1 MQYIDINEIIFNL
14 HFTHYEL
21 KHYLSSMIKST
32 DIFFLKNVK
41 TEFIGKNIKIN
52 SNSFKIKNKE
62 GGSVVAKK
70 ENLIIEYCNFDRL
83 DIKANF
89 KNIFIYNSKIKDLF
103 IDSIDMESFRFE
115 GEIEKI
121 NISDGKFKEISIKCS
136 SDAKLFKLHDLSVET
151 LSLSVRKI
159 DEIQLNAIYDCDKLH
174 INNQSHE
181 DATIINKLKC
191 VWIKNVKLFEI
202 LPFKNVPITI
212 EEMEIDRFQN
222 IGTFILNNIIL
233 ETCTLKGDKSYED
246 IILNFS
252 HLTIQKSLSI
262 NDCNMKNST
271 FRNINLS
278 KCYFDNSL
286 IIDTKFYECE
296 AEEISDVPL
305 TRFKKFVNWST
316 AMLYVLFLFIF
327 IYFRDYIN
335 EDFWVGFTTII
346 ISALVLLSLASS
358 IFVTA
363 KHFRT
368 LDETEKLKETN
379 FFPNFIKGI
388 NNHEKKKLEEI
399 ESVYRQLK
407 VSFEKDQNKQKANE
421 FLYSENIIKLRQKT
435 LFKNLVSVDLYNYLI
450 NGFGRRWRRALL
462 NFLIFLLFAF
472 VTFTFMAD
480 TYEVVDNKA
489 PTFLQNAKEK
499 IFTKNIVEDDNISA
513 PKNDLIFF
521 ENLLTIS
528 STYTIS
534 KIDIFRIKTNG
545 WFEEKSFLAL
555 FTNNFIGVLLIFLF
569 GSFILAFKRRLDK

>member
-1 MQYIDINEIIFNL
+1 MQYIDINEIIVNL
-14 HFTHYEL
+14 HSTHYEL

-62 GGSVVAKK
+62 GGSLVTKK
-70 ENLIIEYCNFDRL
+70 ENLIIENCNFDRL

-89 KNIFIYNSKIKDLF
+89 KNIFIYNSKIKNLF
-103 IDSIDMESFRFE
+103 IDTIDMESFRFD
-115 GEIEKI
+115 GEIENL
-121 NISDGKFKEISIKCS
+121 NILDGKLKEISIKCS
-136 SDAKLFKLHDLSVET
+136 SNAEIFSLNNLSVET
-151 LSLSVRKI
+151 LSLSVKNI
-159 DEIQLNAIYDCDKLH
+159 DEIQLVE
-174 INNQSHE
+174 INNCKELNINNLSHE

-191 VWIKNVKLFEI
+191 VWINEVKLFTI
-202 LPFKNVPITI
+202 VPFKNVPITI
-212 EEMEIDRFQN
+212 KHMEVDRFQN
-222 IGTFILNNIIL
+222 IGTFILNNITL
-233 ETCTLKGDKSYED
+233 EMGTLKGAKSYED

-252 HLTIQKSLSI
+252 HLTIIKSLSI

-316 AMLYVLFLFIF
+316 IILYIFFFFIF

-335 EDFWVGFTTII
+335 EDFWIGFTTII
-346 ISALVLLSLASS
+346 ISTLVLLSLASS

-368 LDETEKLKETN
+368 LDETEKLKEKN

-388 NNHEKKKLEEI
+388 NHHEKKKLEEI

-435 LFKNLVSVDLYNYLI
+435 LFKNLVNVDLYNYLI

-462 NFLIFLLFAF
+462 NFLVFLLLAF
-472 VTFTFMAD
+472 ITFTFMAD
-480 TYEVVDNKA
+480 TYEVVENKA
-489 PTFLQNAKEK
+489 PSFLQNAKEK
-499 IFTKNIVEDDNISA
+499 IFTKDTVDNDISA
-513 PKNDLIFF
+513 PKDSLVIF

-528 STYTIS
+528 GTYTIS

-555 FTNNFIGVLLIFLF
+555 FINNFIGVLLIFLF

>member
-1 MQYIDINEIIFNL
+1 MQYIDINEIIVTL
-14 HFTHYEL
+14 DSKHYEL
-21 KHYLSSMIKST
+21 KHPLSSMIKSI
-32 DIFFLKNVK
+32 DIFFLKNV
-41 TEFIGKNIKIN
+41 TNEFIGKNIKIN
-52 SNSFKIKNKE
+52 SSSFEIKNKE
-62 GGSVVAKK
+62 DVIISVEK
-70 ENLIIEYCNFDRL
+70 ENLIIGNCNFDRL

-89 KNIFIYNSKIKDLF
+89 KNIFIYESQIKHLF
-103 IDSIDMESFRFE
+103 IDNIEMESFRFE
-115 GEIEKI
+115 GEIDNL
-121 NISDGKFKEISIKCS
+121 NISNGKFKEISIKS
-136 SDAKLFKLHDLSVET
+136 KSDAKSFMLNNLSVET
-151 LSLSVRKI
+151 LSLSVKII
-159 DEIQLNAIYDCDKLH
+159 DEIQLTAIKNCNELY
-174 INNQSHE
+174 INNESHE
-181 DATIINKLKC
+181 DATVINKLKC
-191 VWIKNVKLFEI
+191 VWIDDVKLFEI
-202 LPFKNVPITI
+202 SPFKNIPITI
-212 EEMEIDRFQN
+212 KELELDRFHN
-222 IGTFILNNIIL
+222 IKTFIFNNITL
-233 ETCTLKGDKSYED
+233 ETCILNGAKSYEEV
-246 IILNFS
+246 ILNFS
-252 HLTIQKSLSI
+252 HLNIVKSLKI

-286 IIDTKFYECE
+286 IIDTKFYECD

-305 TRFKKFVNWST
+305 IRFKKFINWST
-316 AMLYVLFLFIF
+316 VILYIFSLFIF

-335 EDFWVGFTTII
+335 EDFWIGFTTII
-346 ISALVLLSLASS
+346 ISTLILLSLASS

-368 LDETEKLKETN
+368 LDETEKLKEEN

-388 NNHEKKKLEEI
+388 NPDEKKKLEEI

-462 NFLIFLLFAF
+462 NFSVLLLLTF

-480 TYEVVDNKA
+480 TYEVIENKA
-489 PTFLQNAKEK
+489 PSFLQKAKEK
-499 IFTKNIVEDDNISA
+499 IFIKDTVEDNNISA
-513 PKNDLIFF
+513 PKDSLVFF

-528 STYTIS
+528 GTYTIS

-555 FTNNFIGVLLIFLF
+555 FINNFIGVLLIFLF